1 MNRARLLAVVAAVGG
16 VVLTAGC
23 SNSLLIPASGPNAM
37 VVRSGAAWN
46 GPPYGFVVLSPQVVQ
61 ILEEWGPRSLS
72 ATFGDRRPPPEIK
85 FGIGDI
91 VSVTV
96 FEAAAGG
103 LFIPAEAGV
112 RPGNFVQL
120 PNQPVDNRGNLTVPY
135 AGLVPT
141 AGKNPEEVSKE
152 IVNRI
157 KDRAIEPQV
166 EVALVTA
173 NSSLITVIG
182 EINSSTT
189 ASPTGRI
196 QAQPAGERIL
206 DVLSRA
212 GGLKDQ
218 GQDTWVVL
226 DRQGRRA
233 AVPFGSLIYEP
244 GNNIWAWPGD
254 TIYLYKEPQSFL
266 AFGATGI
273 QGQFP
278 FSTGGF
284 ANSSAW
290 RMTLAEGV
298 AASSGLTDAQADPG
312 SVFLYRREPRELA
325 EKLGV
330 DCSKMDGPTVPVVYS
345 TSFAD
350 PAGYFLA
357 TRVQMHNKDVIFVAN
372 AQSVDITKFANFLNT
387 LLSVPNNAVGLAN
400 GIQTNRILFATPPH
414 AAAVAVPLGGATG
427 GGTAAGTA
435 AGTAGGTT
443 SDIRLKHD
451 IVLLGRLANGLG
463 FYRFSYNGS
472 NKIYVGVMAQE
483 VEAVMPQA
491 VVRGRDGYLRV
502 YYEQLGLRLQ
512 SWSEWLAE
520 GGNIPTTMRP

>member
-1 MNRARLLAVVAAVGG
+1 MNRARLLAIVAAVGG

-46 GPPYGFVVLSPQVVQ
+46 GPPYGRVTLSPQVVQ

-85 FGIGDI
+85 LGIGDI

-112 RPGNFVQL
+112 RPGNYVTL
-120 PNQPVDNRGNLTVPY
+120 PNQPIDTRGNLTVPY
-135 AGLVPT
+135 AGLVPA
-141 AGKNPEEVSKE
+141 AGKTPEEISRE
-152 IVNRI
+152 IVKRI

-166 EVALVTA
+166 EVALVTQ

-182 EINSSTT
+182 EINTSTT
-189 ASPTGRI
+189 ASPTGRVP
-196 QAQPAGERIL
+196 AQWSGERIL
-206 DVLSRA
+206 DVITRA
-212 GGLKDQ
+212 GGLRDQ

-226 DRQGRRA
+226 ERHGRRS
-233 AVPFGSLIYEP
+233 AVPFGSLVYEP

-254 TIYLYKEPQSFL
+254 TIYLYKEAQTFL

-273 QGQFP
+273 QGQFT
-278 FSTGGF
+278 FSAGTGGLG
-284 ANSSAW
+284 ASSAW

-298 AASSGLTDAQADPG
+298 AAAGGLLDLQADPG

-357 TRVQMHNKDVIFVAN
+357 TRLQMHNKDVIFVAN

-387 LLSVPNNAVGLAN
+387 LISVPNNAVSLAN
-400 GIQTNRILFATPPH
+400 GIQTNRILFATPAH
-414 AAAVAVPLGGATG
+414 AGVVSTTTTVAVP
-427 GGTAAGTA
+427 AGT
-435 AGTAGGTT
+435 TT

-472 NKIYVGVMAQE
+472 NEMYVGVMAQE

-491 VVRGRDGYLRV
+491 VTRGRDGYLRV

-520 GGNIPTTMRP
+520 GGNIPTTIRP